1 MGRALQHNAQF
12 AVKFA
17 LLIFTIFSHYEI
29 SIRHIY
35 FAYYEGKEP
44 SSSDRVP
51 TVKGVL
57 IKIKK
62 NNKTTKA
69 SAKTHQMIASII

>member
-29 SIRHIY
+29 SIGHIY

-62 NNKTTKA
+62 TK
-69 SAKTHQMIASII
+69 KQQKHQPKLIK

>member
-1 MGRALQHNAQF
+1 MGGALQHNAQL

-17 LLIFTIFSHYEI
+17 LLIFTIFSHYEV
-29 SIRHIY
+29 SIGHIY

-44 SSSDRVP
+44 SSSGRVP

-62 NNKTTKA
+62 
-69 SAKTHQMIASII
+69 